1 MLNKKY
7 FFIGIGGIGMSSIAQ
22 FLHDKGNI
30 VFGYDQSNNRSIE
43 ILLKKG
49 IAITNKLNLEEIP
62 EDIMGEDLEIIYT
75 PAIKKDNIFLN
86 YFISN
91 GKNKIYK
98 RSEILGEISQTSKCI
113 AVAGTHGKTTTTAII
128 SDLFYSYGLKFKA
141 FVGGIMKRH
150 NSNYLFTGDD
160 YVIVEADEYDR
171 SFLNLSPDY
180 AVITSLDSDHLDIY
194 GDFESLSKSF
204 KLFSKSVKNSL
215 VVEKDINIKGDF
227 TFSIKNDAD
236 YKASSIIIKND
247 GIIFDFKTPDNFFTK
262 IYVNIIGLHNLK
274 NVLSALSIID
284 QIKEIEIS
292 ELLPFLSDL
301 NGIERRMDIYKIDD
315 KIIIAVYENSNKNY
329 LFDINERL
337 NIINKALFKDLKM
350 KTSKIKVI
358 PFNSLTTDLCKKMN
372 SKIILRGLRAV
383 SDFEYEFQLAGMNR
397 KLNNKIETVFLMSD
411 VENQIIS
418 SRFVKEIVK
427 LNGNIK
433 KFTTKS
439 TIKSLKEKYE

>member
-1 MLNKKY
+1 
-7 FFIGIGGIGMSSIAQ
+7 MSSIAQ

-75 PAIKKDNIFLN
+75 PAIKKDNVFLN
-86 YFISN
+86 YFISK

-141 FVGGIMKRH
+141 FVGGIMKGH

-215 VVEKDINIKGDF
+215 VVEEEININGDF
-227 TFSIKNDAD
+227 TFSIENDAD

-284 QIKEIEIS
+284 QIKEIDIS
-292 ELLPFLSDL
+292 ELLPFLSNL
-301 NGIERRMDIYKIDD
+301 NGIERRMDIYKIDN
-315 KIIIAVYENSNKNY
+315 KIIIDDYAHHPTEIESVFNTINSNYKNKSTSVIFQPHLFSRTRDFMEEFAKVLSKFDEVY
-329 LFDINERL
+329 LLDIYPAREKPIEGVNSKVLLEKISSVKKE
-337 NIINKALFKDLKM
+337 IINKELINDIIIKS
-350 KTSKIKVI
+350 KTEVI
-358 PFNSLTTDLCKKMN
+358 S
-372 SKIILRGLRAV
+372 ILGA
-383 SDFEYEFQLAGMNR
+383 
-397 KLNNKIETVFLMSD
+397 
-411 VENQIIS
+411 
-418 SRFVKEIVK
+418 
-427 LNGNIK
+427 GNITENLNK
-433 KFTTKS
+433 KIFTND
-439 TIKSLKEKYE
+439 

>member
-75 PAIKKDNIFLN
+75 PAIKKDNIFLD

-141 FVGGIMKRH
+141 FVGGIMKGH

-194 GDFESLSKSF
+194 GDFESLTKSF

-247 GIIFDFKTPDNFFTK
+247 GIIFDFKTPDNFFAK

-315 KIIIAVYENSNKNY
+315 KIIIDDYAHHPTEIESVFNTINSNYKNKSTSVIFQPHLFSRTRDFMEDFATVLSKFDEVY
-329 LFDINERL
+329 LLEIYPAREKPIEGVNSKVLLEKISSAKKE
-337 NIINKALFKDLKM
+337 IINKELIND
-350 KTSKIKVI
+350 II
-358 PFNSLTTDLCKKMN
+358 IN
-372 SKIILRGLRAV
+372 SKTEVISILGA
-383 SDFEYEFQLAGMNR
+383 
-397 KLNNKIETVFLMSD
+397 
-411 VENQIIS
+411 
-418 SRFVKEIVK
+418 
-427 LNGNIK
+427 GNITENLNK
-433 KFTTKS
+433 KIFTND
-439 TIKSLKEKYE
+439 

>member
-1 MLNKKY
+1 M
-7 FFIGIGGIGMSSIAQ
+7 
-22 FLHDKGNI
+22 KG
-30 VFGYDQSNNRSIE
+30 
-43 ILLKKG
+43 
-49 IAITNKLNLEEIP
+49 
-62 EDIMGEDLEIIYT
+62 
-75 PAIKKDNIFLN
+75 
-86 YFISN
+86 
-91 GKNKIYK
+91 
-98 RSEILGEISQTSKCI
+98 
-113 AVAGTHGKTTTTAII
+113 
-128 SDLFYSYGLKFKA
+128 
-141 FVGGIMKRH
+141 H

-315 KIIIAVYENSNKNY
+315 KINSNYKNKSTSVIFQPHLFSRTRDFMEDFATVLSKFDEVY
-329 LFDINERL
+329 LLEIYPAREKPIEGVNSKVLLEKISSEKKE
-337 NIINKALFKDLKM
+337 IINKELIND
-350 KTSKIKVI
+350 II
-358 PFNSLTTDLCKKMN
+358 IN
-372 SKIILRGLRAV
+372 SKTEVISILGA
-383 SDFEYEFQLAGMNR
+383 
-397 KLNNKIETVFLMSD
+397 
-411 VENQIIS
+411 
-418 SRFVKEIVK
+418 
-427 LNGNIK
+427 GNITENLNK
-433 KFTTKS
+433 KIFTND
-439 TIKSLKEKYE
+439 

>member
-1 MLNKKY
+1 MNKKY

-75 PAIKKDNIFLN
+75 PAIKNDNIFLN

-91 GKNKIYK
+91 GKNKIHK

-141 FVGGIMKRH
+141 FVGGIMKGH

-215 VVEKDINIKGDF
+215 VVEEEININGDF
-227 TFSIKNDAD
+227 TFSIENDAD

-315 KIIIAVYENSNKNY
+315 KIIIDDYAHHPTEIESVFNTINSNYKDKSTSVIFQPHLFSRTRDFMEDFATVLSKFDEVY
-329 LFDINERL
+329 LLDIYPAREKPIEGVNSKVLLEKISSAKKE
-337 NIINKALFKDLKM
+337 IINKELIND
-350 KTSKIKVI
+350 II
-358 PFNSLTTDLCKKMN
+358 IN
-372 SKIILRGLRAV
+372 SKTEVISILGA
-383 SDFEYEFQLAGMNR
+383 
-397 KLNNKIETVFLMSD
+397 
-411 VENQIIS
+411 
-418 SRFVKEIVK
+418 
-427 LNGNIK
+427 GNITENLNK
-433 KFTTKS
+433 KIFTND
-439 TIKSLKEKYE
+439 